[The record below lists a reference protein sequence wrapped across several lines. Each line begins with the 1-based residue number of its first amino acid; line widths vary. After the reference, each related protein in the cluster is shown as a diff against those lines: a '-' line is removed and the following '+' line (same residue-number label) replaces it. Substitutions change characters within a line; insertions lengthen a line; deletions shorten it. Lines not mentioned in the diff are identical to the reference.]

1 MKLLKQPQA
10 IFGFPPPSSGALQ
23 GVDRYIEQLALSLG
37 SRNWDRDV
45 REMLDLIPQVFLKLG
60 RRSRFP
66 STA

>member
-23 GVDRYIEQLALSLG
+23 SVDRYIEQLALSLG

-45 REMLDLIPQVFLKLG
+45 REMLDTPTPGFFETGGEG
-60 RRSRFP
+60 RDSR
-66 STA
+66 

>member
-1 MKLLKQPQA
+1 MKPLKQPQA

-23 GVDRYIEQLALSLG
+23 SVDHYIEQLALSLG

-45 REMLDLIPQVFLKLG
+45 REMLDLLPQVFLNWG

-66 STA
+66 LTA